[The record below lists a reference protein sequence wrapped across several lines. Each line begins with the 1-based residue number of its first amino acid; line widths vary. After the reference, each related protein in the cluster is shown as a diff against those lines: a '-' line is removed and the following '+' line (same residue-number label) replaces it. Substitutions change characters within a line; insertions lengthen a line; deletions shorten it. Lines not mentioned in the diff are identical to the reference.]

1 MKLYV
6 GNIAHAMTEQELHDL
21 FATFGEVKSAN
32 IIKDKITGQSRG
44 FGFVEMEDQA
54 AAEAAIAELDNK
66 EVQTRKIKVSPAHPP
81 RPREG
86 GMGGGSDRF
95 SRFSRP
101 RMPRR

>member
-21 FATFGEVKSAN
+21 FSTVGEVKSAN

-44 FGFVEMEDQA
+44 FGFVEMIDEESAD
-54 AAEAAIAELDNK
+54 AAIAQLDNK
-66 EVQTRKIKVSPAHPP
+66 EVQTRKIKVSKAHPP
-81 RPREG
+81 RAREG
-86 GMGGGSDRF
+86 GMGGGDRF